1 MLTIVF
7 DAAPLITACK
17 FEAQGKLV
25 IDHVL
30 AGCRIAI
37 APSVEEEVAVLG
49 AGYPDGV
56 VAGERIARGEI
67 QVVPVGERCWAR
79 YLAAYALGDGERDS
93 IELCG
98 QVNNVEALVTDD
110 YLAFVAATRQG
121 LKAWMLPDLV
131 AELAARGA
139 VALDVAEAILVTIRP
154 RYRMGVIEHS
164 LERLQEVKERAESR
178 RASQGGN
185 SPGGGT
191 PQGGRG
197 E

>member
-1 MLTIVF
+1 MLTLVF

-30 AGCRIAI
+30 AGCRIVI

-49 AGYPDGV
+49 AGYLDGV
-56 VAGERIARGEI
+56 VAGERIARGGI
-67 QVVPVGERCWAR
+67 HVVPVGDRRWAR

-93 IELCG
+93 IEVCG
-98 QVNNVEALVTDD
+98 QVSNVEALVTDD

-131 AELAARGA
+131 VELAARGA
-139 VALDVAEAILVTIRP
+139 IPLDVAEAILVTIRP
-154 RYRMGVIEHS
+154 RYRVGIIEHS

-191 PQGGRG
+191 PQGSRG

>member
-17 FEAQGKLV
+17 FVVQGKLV

-30 AGCRIAI
+30 SGCRVVI

-56 VAGERIARGEI
+56 VAGERIALGTI
-67 QVVPVGERCWAR
+67 QVVPVAERRWAR
-79 YLAAYALGDGERDS
+79 HLGDYALGDGERDS

-98 QVNNVEALVTDD
+98 QAEGAEALVTDD

-131 AELAARGA
+131 VELAERGS
-139 VALDVAEAILVTIRP
+139 VALEVAEAILEMIRA
-154 RYRMGVIEHS
+154 RYRVGVIDQS
-164 LERLQEVKERAESR
+164 LVRLQEVKKHVESR
-178 RASQGGN
+178 GTSEGRNSARRGASQG
-185 SPGGGT
+185 S
-191 PQGGRG
+191 RS